1 VSEDE
6 IDRLVDFILE
16 RLKGHHAGLA
26 DSGRHSADHMQASA
40 PMWQD
45 IEAGLQ
51 TRQSAKSGVLGDSIS
66 RLFVG
71 G

>member
-1 VSEDE
+1 
-6 IDRLVDFILE
+6 
-16 RLKGHHAGLA
+16 
-26 DSGRHSADHMQASA
+26 
-40 PMWQD
+40 MWQD